1 MLLVQILFN
10 QFKRLMLNISEGL
23 QSLRE
28 AMIWTLP
35 CVLIGA
41 MFIAAAYL
49 VEVSGPNPDL
59 SLTLKGLS
67 ASLSRLIP
75 VIVASFLAYILS
87 VKKRLPPMPLAL
99 LALSCTLLIYL
110 DATQAFQSAASFMLL
125 IGIVI
130 PFVTVALVKVLYE
143 KKWTMLTNSEL
154 AGSSVKAALNLTI
167 PGVIVFAVIF
177 FGLKMLVYF
186 GVSLAQAGW
195 FQEVSLSAYASAL
208 LYTFLNSLL
217 WLLGIHGAN
226 LLQPLMTHLNEMSSA
241 TGGFVNE
248 TFLGAFVFIGGSGAT
263 FSLILAI
270 LLFSKNKALRLLSYA
285 SIPIAFLNINELL
298 LFGLPVILNPRM
310 LIPFVSVPLI
320 NLLTSYM
327 AISFG
332 WVTTP
337 RPDIQMPLNALIGL
351 NAYLAT
357 NHDLHAVFLQMLNVA
372 IGVGIYSLF
381 IKKMNDESRAVKN
394 IHLKSLDM
402 TYTHINQEASLFS
415 YDPISSTN
423 ELRKKLARQKQHME
437 YLAGLEFY
445 LEYQPQVAPHNKQF
459 VGCEALL
466 RARNEEG
473 EIVMPYVFLPWFEAA
488 DMMKSID
495 LWVAEAAVKQDDAW
509 QKMGILA
516 PIKINISSDTLM
528 NKASTDLIVEKIS
541 QAQGRVSI
549 EIVEQSF
556 SDGLEN
562 VVDAIARIQAFG
574 AKVYIDDFGTGYSS
588 LSYLNSLNA
597 DAIKIDRSFVL
608 GLTQPDGEKVMAG
621 IFNFAEALGLEIVV
635 EGVETEAQLAK
646 IPKSVPFSVQGWL
659 YSKALPAEE
668 VPVFIQRYSGIH

>member
-1 MLLVQILFN
+1 MLLVPISFKP
-10 QFKRLMLNISEGL
+10 FKRLILNVSEGL

-41 MFIAAAYL
+41 IFIAMAYL
-49 VEVSGPNPDL
+49 VEMSGLNPEL
-59 SLTLKGLS
+59 VVALKSLN
-67 ASLSRLIP
+67 ASLSRLVP
-75 VIVASFLAYILS
+75 VVVASFLAYILS
-87 VKKRLPPMPLAL
+87 VKKRLPPMPVAL

-110 DATQAFQSAASFMLL
+110 DATHSFQTAVSFMLL
-125 IGIVI
+125 IGMMI

-143 KKWTMLTNSEL
+143 KKWTMLTSSEL

-167 PGVIVFAVIF
+167 PGAIVFAVIF
-177 FGLKMLVYF
+177 SALKLFVYF
-186 GVSLAQAGW
+186 GALLAQAGW
-195 FQEVSLSAYASAL
+195 FGGISLSAYSSAMA
-208 LYTFLNSLL
+208 YAFLNSLL
-217 WLLGIHGAN
+217 WFLGIHGAN
-226 LLQPLMTHLNEMSSA
+226 VLQPLMAHLNAMSLA

-248 TFLGAFVFIGGSGAT
+248 SFLGAFVFIGGSGAT

-270 LLFSKNKALRLLSYA
+270 LLFSKNKMLRLLSYA

-298 LFGLPVILNPRM
+298 LFGLPIIFNPRT
-310 LIPFVSVPLI
+310 LIPFLTVPLI

-327 AISFG
+327 SISLG
-332 WVTTP
+332 WVAAPT
-337 RPDIQMPLNALIGL
+337 PDIQMPLNALVGI
-351 NAYLAT
+351 NAYLVT
-357 NHDLHAVFLQMLNVA
+357 NHDLHAVLLQMTNIA

-381 IKKMNDESRAVKN
+381 IKKMDDDSRAVKN

-415 YDPISSTN
+415 YDPVSSTN
-423 ELRKKLARQKQHME
+423 EMRKKFARQKQHME

-445 LEYQPQVAPHNKQF
+445 LEYQPQITPDNKQF

-466 RARNEEG
+466 RAKNQNG
-473 EIVMPYVFLPWFEAA
+473 EVVMPYVFLPWFEAV

-495 LWVAEAAVKQDDAW
+495 LWVAEAAVRQDKAW
-509 QKMGILA
+509 QQMGVLA
-516 PIKINISSDTLM
+516 PIKINISSHTLVD
-528 NKASTDLIVEKIS
+528 KASTDLIIEKIS
-541 QAQGRVSI
+541 EAQGRVSI

-556 SDGLEN
+556 SEGLDN

-588 LSYLNSLNA
+588 LSYLNLLNA

-608 GLTQPDGEKVMAG
+608 GLSQPDGEKVMAG

-646 IPKSVPFSVQGWL
+646 IPQNIPFSVQGWL
-659 YSKALPAEE
+659 FSKALPAEQM
-668 VPVFIQRYSGIH
+668 PAFIQQYSGAH

>member
-1 MLLVQILFN
+1 MLGV
-10 QFKRLMLNISEGL
+10 SEGL

-41 MFIAAAYL
+41 IFIATAYL
-49 VEVSGPNPDL
+49 VEVLGLNADFA
-59 SLTLKGLS
+59 LTLKGLS
-67 ASLSRLIP
+67 GSLSRLTP

-87 VKKRLPPMPLAL
+87 VKKRLPPMPVAL

-110 DATQAFQSAASFMLL
+110 DATHSFQSVASFMLL

-143 KKWTMLTNSEL
+143 KKWTMLTNNEL

-167 PGVIVFAVIF
+167 PGAIVFAVIF
-177 FGLKMLVYF
+177 ASLKLLVF
-186 GVSLAQAGW
+186 LGVLLGQSAWLQSI
-195 FQEVSLSAYASAL
+195 SLSAYSSAAV
-208 LYTFLNSLL
+208 YVFLNSLL
-217 WLLGIHGAN
+217 WFSGIHGAN
-226 LLQPLMTHLNEMSSA
+226 VLQPLMAHLNEMSFA

-298 LFGLPVILNPRM
+298 LFGLPIILNPRT
-310 LIPFVSVPLI
+310 LIPFLSVPLI

-327 AISFG
+327 AISFA
-332 WVTTP
+332 WVAAPT
-337 RPDIQMPLNALIGL
+337 PDIQMPLITLTGL

-357 NHDLHAVFLQMLNVA
+357 NHDLHAVLLQVVNIA

-381 IKKMNDESRAVKN
+381 IKKMDDESLAVKN

-415 YDPISSTN
+415 YDPVSSTN

-445 LEYQPQVAPHNKQF
+445 LEYQPQVVPHNKQF
-459 VGCEALL
+459 VGSEALL
-466 RARNEEG
+466 RAKNQAG

-495 LWVAEAAVKQDDAW
+495 LWVAVAAVKQDAIW
-509 QKMGILA
+509 QEMGVFA
-516 PIKINISSDTLM
+516 PIKINISSHTLVD
-528 NKASTDLIVEKIS
+528 KASTDLIIEKIS
-541 QAQGRVSI
+541 EAQGRISI

-556 SDGLEN
+556 SEGLDN

-588 LSYLNSLNA
+588 LSYLNLLNA

-608 GLTQPDGEKVMAG
+608 GLSQPDGEKVMAG

-646 IPKSVPFSVQGWL
+646 IPQNIPFSVQGWL
-659 YSKALPAEE
+659 FSKALPAEQM
-668 VPVFIQRYSGIH
+668 PAFIQQYSGAH